1 MHIAA
6 RRAGDGRW
14 RIIVIKIMERIS
26 HSARLYIVQNIC
38 NDFKWKMI
46 SFLVFHYGGI
56 QSSYDEATWWEW
68 GGVRGSSDKVQALLN
83 FSSSFHLPPL
93 LLDISIWKYAKF
105 KYLLSLVLVQQER
118 SKRDEENL
126 FNLSWFKSLSLSPHA
141 HPNAP
146 CIHPIVLYS
155 FVIFLNW
162 ICT

>member
-1 MHIAA
+1 MHIAT
-6 RRAGDGRW
+6 RRGGDGRW

-46 SFLVFHYGGI
+46 SFLVFRYGGI

-93 LLDISIWKYAKF
+93 LFDISIWKYAKF
-105 KYLLSLVLVQQER
+105 KYLLLLVPRATREKQKKMRKICSIYHDLNR
-118 SKRDEENL
+118 SRSAL
-126 FNLSWFKSLSLSPHA
+126 TPTQTLLASIQSHFILL
-141 HPNAP
+141 
-146 CIHPIVLYS
+146 
-155 FVIFLNW
+155 
-162 ICT
+162 